1 MVEHVF
7 RSEND
12 SHSLTR
18 GIEDMCALMPDDWYG
33 TLHEEIV
40 RCRDCKWFTPK
51 GAHKFENGKVN
62 ADYCKYI
69 RGYMLQI
76 TPDGFCAWGERKEA

>member
-12 SHSLTR
+12 SHSLTS
-18 GIEDMCALMPDDWYG
+18 GIEDMCALMPKDWYG

-40 RCRDCKWFTPK
+40 RCRDCRWLHEDDALLVCDKWAANIAWVS
-51 GAHKFENGKVN
+51 GAK
-62 ADYCKYI
+62 
-69 RGYMLQI
+69 
-76 TPDGFCAWGERKEA
+76 PDGFCSWGEHKEVKR